1 MSLLVGS
8 FTMGLILSLLALGVL
23 VSFRILAFRDL
34 TVDGSIALGGAV
46 AATLLVAGW
55 NPWLA
60 TAAACL
66 AGALAGTV
74 TGVLATRFQING
86 LLAGILVMTA
96 LYSVNL
102 RVMGKSNLPLMKEQ
116 TIITMAQR
124 FAASD
129 ARWSFSRWEVPVQDV
144 AIVAMISLLIGL
156 VAVTMYAFFRTNL
169 GLAMRASGDNEQMI
183 RALGV
188 EVGWMTTFGLA
199 LSNGLVA
206 LAGALLVQ
214 YQGFADVQMGIGMVV
229 WGFASV
235 IIGESLVGSRQIGL
249 LLVGAVMGSILFRL
263 LVAIALRW
271 GLNPNDLRERI
282 RAMGLGLEDRLDNAI
297 GSLSGGQRQS
307 LTLLMAGLLKPDLL
321 LLDEHTAALDPKSA
335 DQVIR
340 LTEEF
345 IRRDRLT
352 TLMVTHSMHQA
363 AHLGD
368 RLIMMVRGR
377 VHHDFQGAEKR
388 RLTPEDLLA
397 RFEEVRRADQLDETA
412 AEMLGR
418 QYV

>member
-66 AGALAGTV
+66 AGALAGTA

-116 TIITMAQR
+116 TIVTMAQR
-124 FAASD
+124 FASSES
-129 ARWSFSRWEVPVQDV
+129 RWTFSRWEVPVQDV
-144 AIVAMISLLIGL
+144 CIVAMVSLLIGV
-156 VAVTMYAFFRTNL
+156 VAATMYAFFRTNL
-169 GLAMRASGDNEQMI
+169 GLAMRAAGDNEQMI

-188 EVGWMTTFGLA
+188 DVGWMTTFGLA
-199 LSNGLVA
+199 LSNSLVA

-271 GLNPNDLRERI
+271 GLNPNDLKLVT
-282 RAMGLGLEDRLDNAI
+282 ALFVF
-297 GSLSGGQRQS
+297 
-307 LTLLMAGLLKPDLL
+307 
-321 LLDEHTAALDPKSA
+321 AALVLPGAMATMRK
-335 DQVIR
+335 R
-340 LTEEF
+340 
-345 IRRDRLT
+345 
-352 TLMVTHSMHQA
+352 M
-363 AHLGD
+363 AHFSGPP
-368 RLIMMVRGR
+368 RPIGERG
-377 VHHDFQGAEKR
+377 V
-388 RLTPEDLLA
+388 
-397 RFEEVRRADQLDETA
+397 
-412 AEMLGR
+412 
-418 QYV
+418 